1 MHSTPFRHPLAT
13 HAAGTVLGW
22 RRNGSPIY
30 AIAGGNG
37 EGEGGSGSGSGQGG
51 SGDGAGAGQGAAGA
65 GGQGGQQS
73 GQAGSG
79 GDPWSGFQWDGK
91 VESLPEPIAKVIRDA
106 REDAGKAR
114 TTAKANAANE
124 ARQSLAQEIG
134 KALGLV
140 TDDKPADPAE
150 LTRTITEK
158 TSRIGELEATAR
170 AQAVELAVYGA
181 AGKHEANA
189 SALLDSRAFLKSVEG
204 LDPAADDF
212 TTKLDDAI
220 RAAVDS
226 NAQLRTGQAPRR
238 GGGEF
243 PGGPGTTGRPT
254 SLGQAVAATLNGG

>member
-30 AIAGGNG
+30 AIAGGSS

-51 SGDGAGAGQGAAGA
+51 SDDGTGAGQGAAGA

-73 GQAGSG
+73 GQAGSST
-79 GDPWSGFQWDGK
+79 DPWSGFQWDGK

-134 KALGLV
+134 KALGIV
-140 TDDKPADPAE
+140 QDDKPADPAE
-150 LTRTITEK
+150 LTRTIATQ
-158 TSRIGELEATAR
+158 TSQIGDLTSTVR
-170 AQAVELAVYGA
+170 QQKVELAIHAA
-181 AGKHEANA
+181 AGKHQANA

-204 LDPAADDF
+204 LDPTADDF

-220 RAAVDS
+220 KAAVDS

-243 PGGPGTTGRPT
+243 AGGPGATGRPT
-254 SLGQAVAATLNGG
+254 SLGQAVAASLTGG

>member
-1 MHSTPFRHPLAT
+1 MHHTPFRHPLAS

-73 GQAGSG
+73 GQPGSG
-79 GDPWSGFQWDGK
+79 ADPWAGFTWDGK

-114 TTAKANAANE
+114 TTAKQNAANE

-134 KALGLV
+134 KALGIV
-140 TDDKPADPAE
+140 KDDAPADPAE
-150 LTRTITEK
+150 LTRTITTQ
-158 TSRIGELEATAR
+158 TSRIGDLEGTVR
-170 AQAVELAVYGA
+170 QQAVELAIHGA
-181 AGKHEANA
+181 ATKHQANPA
-189 SALLDSRAFLKSVEG
+189 ALLDSRSFLDKVKG
-204 LDPAADDF
+204 LDPTAEDF

-220 RAAVDS
+220 KAAVEG
-226 NAQLRTGQAPRR
+226 NQQLRAGQAPRR
-238 GGGEF
+238 GGGDF

-254 SLGQAVAATLNGG
+254 SLGQAVAAGLASG